1 MPGWDDA
8 SVDELLADPIVRELM
23 AADGVDLGELRT
35 LLHEVQRTIE
45 RYATKRGDPA
55 LWLVLRSF
63 TARCQGPRQD
73 RRQHRRLVRIQPS
86 RRSPGPIAIN
96 PMLGKPEQIFRTV
109 QDCR

>member
-1 MPGWDDA
+1 MPGWEDA

-23 AADGVDLGELRT
+23 AADGVDLGELST

-73 RRQHRRLVRIQPS
+73 RRQHRRQHRRLVRIQPS
-86 RRSPGPIAIN
+86 RRSPAPIAIN
-96 PMLGKPEQIFRTV
+96 PM
-109 QDCR
+109 